1 MISYFAIN
9 IYFTLIKKSLQCNE
23 INEAH
28 MTKKL
33 GFDRARYLKGS

>member
-1 MISYFAIN
+1 MISYFAID
-9 IYFTLIKKSLQCNE
+9 IYFTLIKSLQWNE

-33 GFDRARYLKGS
+33 GFDRAKYLKGS